1 MFRLDLTSKGA
12 EQVRMKNHLRDAA
25 LTIVGTLLIATGPA
39 LHAQK
44 SAKPELIAAPDRK
57 PGEGVGP
64 FDRMVIRGVTVIDG
78 TGGVP
83 IGPVDVVVEHDRIT
97 DVQIVGAAKVPID
110 PKHRPAKGTY
120 EIDGTGMYLMPGFVD
135 THIHYGDATKAPE
148 AEYVNKLWLAHGV
161 TTVRGVPAGP
171 LDWSLHERERSSK
184 DETVAPHIY
193 VYQPAFTGDG
203 WKQQPVLTPELAR
216 QWVDYLADKGAD
228 GVKIFG
234 EDPEIA
240 AALFDEAK
248 KKHLGTIAHL
258 GQNFESRLNA
268 RQAVDL
274 GLGTVTHNYGL
285 FESLLDNSTV
295 QDYPTDQNYGDE
307 QMRFAQVARNWNKIY
322 PPGSKQW
329 NDFLEDLKAHD
340 AVMNPTMVIYSANR
354 DLMRAYTAEWH
365 AKYTLPSLMDYYQPN
380 RLNHGSYFYYWTT
393 EDEVAFRNFYRLWEE
408 MIKDY
413 NQIGGHVTVG
423 TDAGFIFQTYGF
435 AYVEELELLREA
447 GLTPL
452 EVIRSAT
459 LYGAEELSKPKGIE
473 PDFGIIRPG
482 KRADLVLVD
491 QNPLANL
498 KVLYGT
504 GWMRLND
511 QTGKVE
517 RVGGIKYVVKDGI
530 VYEPKKLL
538 ADVAA
543 MVQKQKDERKG
554 QMVSR
559 QGVEVPASE

>member
-1 MFRLDLTSKGA
+1 
-12 EQVRMKNHLRDAA
+12 MKSSFYRAVVILSG
-25 LTIVGTLLIATGPA
+25 LLSIVGGPV
-39 LHAQK
+39 LNAQK
-44 SAKPELIAAPDRK
+44 ASKPELVAAPERK
-57 PGEGVGP
+57 SGEGMGP
-64 FDRMVIRGVTVIDG
+64 YGRMVIRGVTVIDG

-83 IGPVDVVVEHDRIT
+83 FGPVDIVIERDRIA
-97 DVQIVGAAKVPID
+97 DVQIVGAAKVAID
-110 PKHRPAKGTY
+110 AKRRPAKGAY
-120 EIDGTGMYLMPGFVD
+120 EIDGKGMYLMPGFVD
-135 THIHYGDATKAPE
+135 THVHYGDAKKAPE

-171 LDWSLHERERSSK
+171 LDWSLKERERSNK
-184 DETVAPHIY
+184 DETVAPHIF
-193 VYQPAFTGDG
+193 VYQPAFSGDG
-203 WKQQPVLTPELAR
+203 WKSQPVLTPELAR

-234 EDPEIA
+234 EDPDIA

-248 KKHLGTIAHL
+248 KKHLGTVAHL
-258 GQNFESRLNA
+258 GQMYESRLNA
-268 RQAVDL
+268 QQAVDL
-274 GLGTVTHNYGL
+274 GLGTITHNYGL
-285 FESLLDNSTV
+285 FESILKESTV
-295 QDYPTDQNYGDE
+295 QDYPLDQDNGDE
-307 QMRFAQVARNWNKIY
+307 QGRFAQVARNWDKIY

-329 NDFLEDLKAHD
+329 DAFLEDLTAHD

-365 AKYTLPSLMDYYQPN
+365 NKYTLPSLMDYYQPN
-380 RLNHGSYFYYWTT
+380 RSNHGSYWYYWTT
-393 EDEVAFRNFYRLWEE
+393 EDEVAFRNFYRVWGE

-423 TDAGFIFQTYGF
+423 TDAGFIYQTYGF
-435 AYVEELELLREA
+435 AYIEELELLREA

-459 LYGAEELSKPKGIE
+459 MYGAEELMKPKGVK

-482 KRADLVLVD
+482 MRADLVLVD

-504 GWMRLND
+504 GWMKLND
-511 QTGKVE
+511 ETGKVE
-517 RVGGIKYVVKDGI
+517 RVGGIQYVVKDGI

-554 QMVSR
+554 KMVSR
-559 QGVEVPASE
+559 QGVEVPAAE